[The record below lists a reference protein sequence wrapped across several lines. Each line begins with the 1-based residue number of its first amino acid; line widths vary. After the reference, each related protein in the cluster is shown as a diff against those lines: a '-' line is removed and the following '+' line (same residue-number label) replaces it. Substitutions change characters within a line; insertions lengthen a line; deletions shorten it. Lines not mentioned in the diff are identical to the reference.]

1 MAPIFVRRNI
11 SARPASHV
19 RRTWPRAPRMV
30 KSDDGR
36 YSRLAG
42 RGTGGR
48 RVRIAIVGGG
58 PAGLW
63 LALLVKKRRPAHEV
77 TVFEQNP
84 PGATYGFGVVFSDT
98 ALRFVAEADPEAF
111 APVAAAMER
120 WDDLTI
126 VHRDRRV
133 AIDGN
138 GFAAI
143 GRLRL
148 LDLLQARAR
157 EAGVTLVHGQRIE
170 DVAALGDCDL
180 VVGADGVNSALRQ
193 SLAGA
198 FAPRVEELGNRFVWY
213 GTRQIFPT
221 LTLTFRT
228 NAEGAFVA
236 HHYRYAD
243 DMSTFIVECDAG
255 TFARAGLGRMD
266 EAGSRAYC
274 ERLFAPD
281 LGGHALVSNRSL
293 WRRFPVLTNAHWHA
307 GNVVLI
313 GDALRTVHFSIGS
326 GTRLAMED
334 AVFLARAL
342 ADAGDDVPAALAR
355 FEATRRPV
363 VDKLLAGAAGSYTWY
378 EGFAARM
385 GLDPYEL
392 AWDYMTRSGRMTEER
407 LAAIAPKFVAAR
419 NAHRAAQA
427 GEGAR

>member
-1 MAPIFVRRNI
+1 M
-11 SARPASHV
+11 
-19 RRTWPRAPRMV
+19 
-30 KSDDGR
+30 
-36 YSRLAG
+36 
-42 RGTGGR
+42 
-48 RVRIAIVGGG
+48 RIGIVGGG

-63 LALLVKKRRPAHEV
+63 LALLIRQSSPGHEV
-77 TVFEQNP
+77 TVWEQNP

-98 ALRFVAEADPEAF
+98 ALRFVAEAAPAAF
-111 APVAAAMER
+111 APVAAAMQR

-148 LDLLQARAR
+148 LELLQAQARAT
-157 EAGVTLVHGQRIE
+157 GVRLVFDRRIE
-170 DVAALGDCDL
+170 DVAALDGCDL
-180 VVGADGVNSALRQ
+180 VVGADGVNSTLRQ
-193 SLAGA
+193 GLAAA
-198 FAPRVEELGNRFVWY
+198 FGTRVEELTNRFVWY
-213 GTRQIFPT
+213 GTRQTFPT
-221 LTLTFRT
+221 LSLTFRA
-228 NAEGAFVA
+228 NADGAFVA
-236 HHYRYAD
+236 HHYRYAG
-243 DMSTFIVECDAG
+243 DMSTFIVECDAAS
-255 TFARAGLGRMD
+255 FARAGLEAMSDD
-266 EAGSRAYC
+266 ESRAYC

-281 LGGHALVSNRSL
+281 LGGHPLISNRSI
-293 WRRFPVLTNAHWHA
+293 WRRFPVLTNERWHA

-342 ADAGDDVPAALAR
+342 AEAGEDVPAALAA
-355 FEATRRPV
+355 FEAARRPV

-378 EGFAARM
+378 EGFAGRM

-392 AWDYMTRSGRMTEER
+392 AYDYMTRSGRMTEER
-407 LAAIAPKFVAAR
+407 LAAIAPKFVAACR
-419 NAHRAAQA
+419 AHRATA